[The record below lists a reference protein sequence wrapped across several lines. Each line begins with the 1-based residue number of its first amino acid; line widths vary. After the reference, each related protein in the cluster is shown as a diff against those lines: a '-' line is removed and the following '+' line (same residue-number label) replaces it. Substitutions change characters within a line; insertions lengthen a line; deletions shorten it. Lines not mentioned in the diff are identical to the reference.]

1 MKKILLKIL
10 KIIKMKESKFQ
21 KFWGKWGYLF
31 PLACGISFMFL
42 DNIFLGVTNLFLS
55 LSLYMSNK

>member
-1 MKKILLKIL
+1 
-10 KIIKMKESKFQ
+10 MKESKFE
-21 KFWGKWGYLF
+21 KFWGKWGYIF
-31 PLACGISFMFL
+31 PLVCGISFMFL